1 MDAITAR
8 ELVTAVSGK
17 LIKGN
22 ENEFFTGICTD
33 SRIFEEKEVFFALK
47 GETSDGHKFIPMA
60 VDKGCRLCV
69 ISDEKWIEGV
79 DECTFISVEFII
91 YSARN
96 IKPEDLLKIIT
107 AMWEFL

>member
-33 SRIFEEKEVFFALK
+33 SRIFEEKEV
-47 GETSDGHKFIPMA
+47 
-60 VDKGCRLCV
+60 V
-69 ISDEKWIEGV
+69 I
-79 DECTFISVEFII
+79 
-91 YSARN
+91 
-96 IKPEDLLKIIT
+96 
-107 AMWEFL
+107 